1 MTVNMLASESTLPAP
16 VLLVE
21 DEPLICRRL
30 EGLLLQL
37 GYAPE
42 ALVFAATLAQA
53 RACLAT
59 EPIALALVDLGLPD
73 GNGTDLIA
81 EMHAAD
87 PGLAILVI
95 SAWSTEDAIL
105 AALRAGATGYVLKER
120 DDLEV
125 SLSIRSVLRAG
136 RPSTPSSPGASSKNC
151 APGRRGRPKAPPAK
165 PSARV
170 KARSCAWCPRGWATA
185 RSPRRCSC
193 RVTPWNATSSTS
205 TASSP
210 FLRAP
215 ARYTPRARGACS
227 IEVAGGSVAG
237 LLAGARMG
245 AAGRARLHG
254 AGALLHVAKGDAD
267 GARPQAG
274 PWQAVTLP
282 DDWSARWPGY
292 GGTAWYRIDWRKDCP
307 EGRAGQVALVL
318 ESVVM
323 AGEVY
328 VNDERIWRD
337 RHLTEPLSRS
347 WNMPRYWLIPD
358 SLVREGVNTLWVR
371 VVGVAGQSPGLGP
384 VYLGDPLSSLQRYEN
399 LWWSHRTL
407 FTLNL
412 IVSAVLG
419 GLCFCIWLM
428 RREQRTYG
436 WYALMALFWVL
447 FIANVLVV
455 TPWPFADSAT
465 SARANIM
472 ALVLYVACFCIF
484 TWRFGEQCLPRT
496 EKALWVLTAAL
507 LALIAFVPRPYQ
519 ADAQLAA
526 VLVVSAIF
534 FANCLQFPFHAWRT
548 RRPEHG
554 MLAACLLVF
563 FAASAHDLLR
573 ILKLIDSDS
582 SHTPFTSVVVTLCMS
597 AVLGLRHA
605 HSVRRIESFNQE
617 LADGIEQARTEL
629 ATTLEREHTLALA
642 NARLQDR
649 LQIAHDLHD
658 GLGGSLVRMMAMVEQ
673 DNVPVQRPQFLS
685 MLKLLR
691 DDLRQTIDSGSS
703 AGIKVPAS
711 PREWIA
717 PLRHRFMQLFDEL
730 DIHAAWR
737 FPRAMAHA
745 AQRPAMPGADP
756 PGRRIAGERAP
767 STAARGAWSWSCA
780 SPSRACW
787 S

>member
-1 MTVNMLASESTLPAP
+1 MRWLAVLWLAFWLAPAWAQQAEP
-16 VLLVE
+16 V
-21 DEPLICRRL
+21 C
-30 EGLLLQL
+30 
-37 GYAPE
+37 
-42 ALVFAATLAQA
+42 T
-53 RACLAT
+53 
-59 EPIALALVDLGLPD
+59 
-73 GNGTDLIA
+73 
-81 EMHAAD
+81 
-87 PGLAILVI
+87 
-95 SAWSTEDAIL
+95 
-105 AALRAGATGYVLKER
+105 
-120 DDLEV
+120 
-125 SLSIRSVLRAG
+125 
-136 RPSTPSSPGASSKNC
+136 
-151 APGRRGRPKAPPAK
+151 
-165 PSARV
+165 ARV
-170 KARSCAWCPRGWATA
+170 LS
-185 RSPRRCSC
+185 
-193 RVTPWNATSSTS
+193 
-205 TASSP
+205 
-210 FLRAP
+210 
-215 ARYTPRARGACS
+215 
-227 IEVAGGSVAG
+227 
-237 LLAGARMG
+237 
-245 AAGRARLHG
+245 
-254 AGALLHVAKGDAD
+254 LHVAKGDAD

-358 SLVREGVNTLWVR
+358 SLVRDGVNTLWVR

-582 SHTPFTSVVVTLCMS
+582 SYTPFTSVVVTLCMS

-629 ATTLEREHTLALA
+629 ATTLEREHALALA

-737 FPRAMAHA
+737 FPEQWRTPPSALQCLALTRLVEESLVNVLKHSRARRVELELRQPEPGLLELSIEDNGVGFDVA
-745 AQRPAMPGADP
+745 AVLRAGVSVGM
-756 PGRRIAGERAP
+756 RSMHTRIARVGGKLDVASRP
-767 STAARGAWSWSCA
+767 GQTVLAARLELRPPQG
-780 SPSRACW
+780 
-787 S
+787 